1 MSTSIDSV
9 ARSTAPPTT
18 ARSGD
23 SGARLTV
30 RPAPATAGVSRHALN
45 LPRILPPKPNP
56 DAPSL
61 DTRSPKG
68 RARRY
73 LPADR
78 EAQASGPSPQ
88 VSTGPASW
96 RDGLALA
103 HGGHATAR
111 GS

>member
-61 DTRSPKG
+61 DTRSLKAG
-68 RARRY
+68 RVGTYPRTAKRRP
-73 LPADR
+73 LVQAPRFRPA
-78 EAQASGPSPQ
+78 P
-88 VSTGPASW
+88 
-96 RDGLALA
+96 
-103 HGGHATAR
+103 HR
-111 GS
+111 GEMG